1 MEEKRVAGTKYE
13 YFTHK
18 NVFLVFKNKGTH
30 SNSLYMN
37 AILGGLKT
45 HIVEVTLK
53 KNKDKYVSSVFST
66 IKNEFTDVYYCYFIW
81 RLYIY
86 LF

>member
-1 MEEKRVAGTKYE
+1 MTFTEGLLSCQEWIMEEKRVAGTKYE

-45 HIVEVTLK
+45 HIVEVTAK
-53 KNKDKYVSSVFST
+53 
-66 IKNEFTDVYYCYFIW
+66 E
-81 RLYIY
+81 
-86 LF
+86 